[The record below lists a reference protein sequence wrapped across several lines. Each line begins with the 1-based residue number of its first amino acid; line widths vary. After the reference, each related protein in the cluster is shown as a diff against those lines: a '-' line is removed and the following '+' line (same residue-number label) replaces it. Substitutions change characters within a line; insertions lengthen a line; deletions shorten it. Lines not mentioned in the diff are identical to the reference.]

1 MLKGMP
7 SVVTLGPSQNNCTE
21 GKDSMSFGDACR
33 ELENLGADVVGINC
47 FRGPKSILPVIK
59 EIRQKCK
66 VNTMK

>member
-1 MLKGMP
+1 M
-7 SVVTLGPSQNNCTE
+7 VTFAPSQYNRTQ

-47 FRGPKSILPVIK
+47 FRGPQSILPVIK

-66 VNTMK
+66 VNTMT